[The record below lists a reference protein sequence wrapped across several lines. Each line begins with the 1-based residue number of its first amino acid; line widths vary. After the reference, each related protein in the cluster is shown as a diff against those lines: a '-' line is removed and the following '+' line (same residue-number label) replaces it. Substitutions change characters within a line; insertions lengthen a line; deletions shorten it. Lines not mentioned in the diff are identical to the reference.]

1 MSILIFFSP
10 QVVKAYD
17 YQEKEEVAIKII
29 KNKKPF
35 LNQAQI
41 EVQLLEQMNSH
52 DPESR
57 FYIGMSFL
65 FSFPCDHMGV
75 FDWLIPILPNSE
87 NSRLCRVANI
97 FPIKHTFFILVKTR
111 FPVEKQEDESD
122 AWQQRFTFA

>member
-1 MSILIFFSP
+1 MFFSV

-65 FSFPCDHMGV
+65 FSVPFDPIDV
-75 FDWLIPILPNSE
+75 FDWLIPNPPNSE
-87 NSRLCRVANI
+87 NRRLCRVANI
-97 FPIKHTFFILVKTR
+97 CQSNMKFKHAM
-111 FPVEKQEDESD
+111 S
-122 AWQQRFTFA
+122 